1 MTGPFT
7 PQVLSEEEIVSLL
20 SQVSDEEVAH
30 ARQFSL
36 TTLKSTIL
44 YRGEPGGAAVHDY
57 EGNTY
62 IDCTAQAWT
71 LNVGYCN
78 PDVLATAVE
87 QMKYLTHVRYAYPT
101 IPRIK
106 LINRLSTLLPGET
119 RKVCLN
125 IQGGGA
131 AIEAAMKLAMI
142 NKPGADI
149 FLVASHGY
157 HGASL
162 AMITASQYFP
172 HITRFPCFGRGHFV
186 RFAYPYCYRC
196 PLGLHSPTF
205 PKKVGGDRG
214 GAGGVC
220 GLACLN
226 LVEQAIRY
234 HASGSIAG
242 LIIEPMQGAGGQVPT
257 PPGYLAGLKEI
268 CRKHN
273 IFLIFDECQ
282 TTFGRIGRTSA
293 AEYYGVMPD
302 MLVLSKG
309 LGGGFPIGA
318 LVTRADV
325 EKFTAVE
332 EHTTFGSD
340 PLPFAA
346 ALANIK
352 VIERLGL
359 CERARVLG
367 EKATAYLRQLQEQVE
382 IIGDVRCPGLFIG
395 VELVE
400 DRESK
405 TPATERATAFVELA
419 KKFGVIF
426 DLSMPDIVD
435 GRPTKRNVVKIK
447 PPLTITE
454 KQLDQVL
461 ETFKFCVDQVSKIP
475 EEMKEMIL
483 QKMMAEAIPG
493 GSDQQV
499 TGSIICNPQPTLGGK
514 TCPNTSSPTT

>member
-1 MTGPFT
+1 MTEPFP
-7 PQVLSEEEIVSLL
+7 PQVLTEEEIASLL

-36 TTLKSTIL
+36 TPLKSTIL
-44 YRGEPGGAAVHDY
+44 YRGEPGGAVVHDY
-57 EGNTY
+57 AGNAY

-78 PDVLATAVE
+78 PDVLAAAVE

-106 LINRLSTLLPGET
+106 LINRLSTLFPGEP

-125 IQGGGA
+125 TQGGGA

-149 FLVASHGY
+149 FLVTSHGY

-162 AMITASQYFP
+162 TTLTTSQYFP
-172 HITRFPCFGRGHFV
+172 YLTRFPCFARDHFV

-196 PLGLHSPTF
+196 PL
-205 PKKVGGDRG
+205 DRDPRT
-214 GAGGVC
+214 C
-220 GLACLN
+220 GLACLG

-257 PPGYLAGLKEI
+257 PPGYLAGLREI
-268 CRKHN
+268 CDRHD
-273 IFLIFDECQ
+273 IFLIYDECQ
-282 TTFGRIGRTSA
+282 TAFGRIGAMSA
-293 AEYYGVMPD
+293 AEYYGVTPD
-302 MLVLSKG
+302 MFALTKA
-309 LGGGFPIGA
+309 LGGGFPVGA
-318 LVTRADV
+318 LVARADL
-325 EKFTAVE
+325 KGFTAVE
-332 EHTTFGSD
+332 EHTTFGAA
-340 PLPFAA
+340 PLGFAA
-346 ALANIK
+346 ALANIE
-352 VIERLGL
+352 VIERAGL

-367 EKATAYLRQLQEQVE
+367 ERATAYLRHLQEEHE

-400 DRESK
+400 DRETK
-405 TPATERATAFVELA
+405 TPATERAAAFVELA

-435 GRPTKRNVVKIK
+435 GQPTMRNVVKIK
-447 PPLTITE
+447 PPLTITDE
-454 KQLDQVL
+454 QLDRVL
-461 ETFKFCVDQVSKIP
+461 ETFKFCVEQVSQMP
-475 EEMKEMIL
+475 EEMKQEVMRR
-483 QKMMAEAIPG
+483 MVEAAG
-493 GSDQQV
+493 V
-499 TGSIICNPQPTLGGK
+499 
-514 TCPNTSSPTT
+514 

>member
-1 MTGPFT
+1 MSKPFS
-7 PQVLSEEEIVSLL
+7 PQVLGEEEIASLL
-20 SQVSDEEVAH
+20 SQVSDEEVAQ

-36 TTLKSTIL
+36 TPLKSTIL
-44 YRGEPGGAAVHDY
+44 YRGEPGGAVVHDY
-57 EGNTY
+57 EGNSY

-78 PDVLATAVE
+78 PDVLAAAVE

-106 LINRLSTLLPGET
+106 LINRLSTLFPGEP

-162 AMITASQYFP
+162 ATLTASQYFP
-172 HITRFPCFGRGHFV
+172 HITRFPCFGRDQFV

-196 PLGLHSPTF
+196 PLGFPTRPPSVPPKVGVPTSP
-205 PKKVGGDRG
+205 PSVPPKVGGEDG
-214 GAGGVC
+214 GAGGEGGC
-220 GLACLN
+220 GLACLA
-226 LVEQAIRY
+226 LVERAIRY
-234 HASGSIAG
+234 HASGSVAG

-268 CRKHN
+268 CQKHD
-273 IFLIFDECQ
+273 IFLIYDECQ
-282 TTFGRIGRTSA
+282 TSCGRIGTMSA
-293 AEYYGVMPD
+293 AEYYGVTPD
-302 MLVLSKG
+302 MFVLSKG

-318 LVTRADV
+318 LVARADL
-325 EKFTAVE
+325 KGFTVVE
-332 EHTTFGSD
+332 EHTTFGAA

-346 ALANIK
+346 ALANLE
-352 VIERLGL
+352 VIERSGL
-359 CERARVLG
+359 CERARALG
-367 EKATAYLRQLQEQVE
+367 KRATAYLRQLQEEVE

-405 TPATERATAFVELA
+405 TPATERAAAFVELA
-419 KKFGVIF
+419 KKIGVIF

-435 GRPTKRNVVKIK
+435 GRPTMRNVIKIK

-454 KQLDQVL
+454 EQLDRVL
-461 ETFKFCVDQVSKIP
+461 ETFKFCVDQAAKIP
-475 EEMKEMIL
+475 EEMKGLIL
-483 QKMMAEAIPG
+483 HKMMAEAVPG
-493 GSDQQV
+493 E
-499 TGSIICNPQPTLGGK
+499 
-514 TCPNTSSPTT
+514 

>member
-1 MTGPFT
+1 MIEPF
-7 PQVLSEEEIVSLL
+7 PLQVLTQQEIATLL
-20 SQVSDEEVAH
+20 SHVSDEEVAH

-36 TTLKSTIL
+36 TPLKSTIL
-44 YRGEPGGAAVHDY
+44 YRGEPGGAVVHDRA
-57 EGNTY
+57 GNAY

-106 LINRLSTLLPGET
+106 LINRLSTLFPGEP
-119 RKVCLN
+119 RKACLN

-131 AIEAAMKLAMI
+131 ANEAAMKLAMI

-149 FLVASHGY
+149 FLVASRGY

-162 AMITASQYFP
+162 ATITASQYFP
-172 HITRFPCFGRGHFV
+172 YITRFPCFGRDRFV

-196 PLGLHSPTF
+196 PL
-205 PKKVGGDRG
+205 DQDIR
-214 GAGGVC
+214 AC
-220 GLACLN
+220 GLACLDF
-226 LVEQAIRY
+226 VEHAIRY
-234 HASGSIAG
+234 HASGTIAG

-268 CRKHN
+268 CRKHE
-273 IFLIFDECQ
+273 IFLIYDECQ
-282 TTFGRIGRTSA
+282 TSFGRIGAMSA

-302 MLVLSKG
+302 MFVLSKG

-318 LVTRADV
+318 LVVRADL
-325 EKFTAVE
+325 KGFTVVE

-346 ALANIK
+346 ALANIE
-352 VIERLGL
+352 VIERMGL
-359 CERARVLG
+359 CERARALG
-367 EKATAYLRQLQEQVE
+367 EKATAYLRQLQEEHE

-405 TPATERATAFVELA
+405 TPATERAAAFIEVA
-419 KKFGVIF
+419 KKLGVIF

-435 GRPTKRNVVKIK
+435 GRPTMRNVIKIK
-447 PPLTITE
+447 PPLTISDE
-454 KQLDQVL
+454 QLGRVL
-461 ETFKFCVDQVSKIP
+461 ETFKFCVDQVSQIP
-475 EEMKEMIL
+475 EEMKQEIVRRML
-483 QKMMAEAIPG
+483 ESAE
-493 GSDQQV
+493 V
-499 TGSIICNPQPTLGGK
+499 
-514 TCPNTSSPTT
+514 

>member
-1 MTGPFT
+1 MTEPFS
-7 PQVLSEEEIVSLL
+7 PQVLSEEEIASLL
-20 SQVSDEEVAH
+20 SQVSDEEVTH
-30 ARQFSL
+30 ARRFSL
-36 TTLKSTIL
+36 TPLKGTIL
-44 YRGEPGGAAVHDY
+44 YQGEPGGAVVHDY
-57 EGNTY
+57 EGNSY

-101 IPRIK
+101 IPRLK
-106 LINRLSTLLPGET
+106 LINRLSTLFPGEP

-149 FLVASHGY
+149 FLVPSRGY

-162 AMITASQYFP
+162 TTITTSQYFP
-172 HITRFPCFGRGHFV
+172 YVTRFPCFGRDHFV

-196 PLGLHSPTF
+196 PM
-205 PKKVGGDRG
+205 DRDPQT
-214 GAGGVC
+214 C
-220 GLACLN
+220 GLACLD

-234 HASGSIAG
+234 HASGIVAG

-257 PPGYLAGLKEI
+257 PPNYLAGLKEI
-268 CRKHN
+268 CQKHN
-273 IFLIFDECQ
+273 IFLVYDECQ
-282 TTFGRIGRTSA
+282 TAFGRIGAMSA

-302 MLVLSKG
+302 MLVLTKG
-309 LGGGFPIGA
+309 LGGGFPVGA
-318 LVTRADV
+318 LVARADL
-325 EKFTAVE
+325 KGFTEAE

-346 ALANIK
+346 ALANIE
-352 VIERLGL
+352 VIERLDL

-367 EKATAYLRQLQEQVE
+367 KKATAYLHQLQEACE

-405 TPATERATAFVELA
+405 TPATERAAAFLELA
-419 KKFGVIF
+419 KKLGVIF
-426 DLSMPDIVD
+426 DVSMPDIVD
-435 GRPTKRNVVKIK
+435 GRPTMRNVIKIK
-447 PPLTITE
+447 PPLTIGE
-454 KQLDQVL
+454 EQLNQVL

-475 EEMKEMIL
+475 EEMKKMIL
-483 QKMMAEAIPG
+483 QKMMTEAIPG
-493 GSDQQV
+493 E
-499 TGSIICNPQPTLGGK
+499 
-514 TCPNTSSPTT
+514 

>member
-1 MTGPFT
+1 MTEPFS
-7 PQVLSEEEIVSLL
+7 PQVLSEEEIASLL
-20 SQVSDEEVAH
+20 SQVSDEEVAL
-30 ARQFSL
+30 ARRFSL
-36 TTLKSTIL
+36 TPLKSTIL
-44 YRGEPGGAAVHDY
+44 YRGEPGGALVHDT
-57 EGNTY
+57 EGKTY

-71 LNVGYCN
+71 LNTGYCN
-78 PDVLATAVE
+78 PDVLAAAVE
-87 QMKYLTHVRYAYPT
+87 QMKYLTHVRYAYAT

-106 LINRLSTLLPGET
+106 LINRLSTLFPGEP

-131 AIEAAMKLAMI
+131 AIEAGMKLAMI
-142 NKPGADI
+142 NKPGADM
-149 FLVASHGY
+149 FLVASRGY

-172 HITRFPCFGRGHFV
+172 YITRFPRFGRDQFV

-196 PLGLHSPTF
+196 PL
-205 PKKVGGDRG
+205 DRDLQ
-214 GAGGVC
+214 AC
-220 GLACLN
+220 GLACLD

-234 HASGSIAG
+234 HASESIAG

-268 CRKHN
+268 CRKHD
-273 IFLIFDECQ
+273 IFLIYDECQ
-282 TTFGRIGRTSA
+282 TAFGRIGAMSA

-318 LVTRADV
+318 LVVRADPDL
-325 EKFTAVE
+325 KGFTVVE

-346 ALANIK
+346 ALATIE
-352 VIERLGL
+352 VIERTEL

-367 EKATAYLRQLQEQVE
+367 QRATAYLRQLQEEVE

-400 DRESK
+400 DRDSK
-405 TPATERATAFVELA
+405 TPATERAAAFVELA
-419 KKFGVIF
+419 KRSGVIF

-435 GRPTKRNVVKIK
+435 GRPTMRNVIKVK
-447 PPLTITE
+447 PPLTITDE
-454 KQLDQVL
+454 EMDRVL
-461 ETFKFCVDQVSKIP
+461 ETFKACVEQVSKIP
-475 EEMKEMIL
+475 AEMKQEIMQRML
-483 QKMMAEAIPG
+483 EAAG
-493 GSDQQV
+493 V
-499 TGSIICNPQPTLGGK
+499 
-514 TCPNTSSPTT
+514 